1 MRRRQ
6 PPAPAPVPFSP
17 AAARAHRTALGL
29 TADQVAD
36 GLAAHGVRLLPGHVL
51 GWEEGR
57 IAPTEEQLTA
67 LARTLWCPPAD
78 LMGTAPATLRE
89 HRIARGLTPDQ
100 AARQLG
106 LAPAAYLRAETTG
119 RWSGDEEQTRLLA
132 RVLALDL
139 PALLR
144 LTGRAAELDARLRQ
158 VVQGRWQAQLAPV
171 ARLVPVDPGT
181 LEHVLATLQA
191 EHHTPTSW
199 GAAPAPP
206 RPEPTARF
214 WQLLTEI
221 AIETGPE
228 AGPAGR
234 PADH

>member
-29 TADQVAD
+29 TVDQVAD

-57 IAPTEEQLTA
+57 VTPTEEQLTA

-78 LMGTAPATLRE
+78 LMGAAPATLRE

-100 AARQLG
+100 AARLLG
-106 LAPAAYLRAETTG
+106 LAPGTYRQAETTG
-119 RWSGDEEQTRLLA
+119 RWTGDEEQTRLLA

-139 PALLR
+139 PALLH
-144 LTGRAAELDARLRQ
+144 LTGRTAALEARLRQ

-171 ARLVPVDPGT
+171 ARLVPADPAT
-181 LEHVLATLQA
+181 LEHVLAALQA
-191 EHHTPTSW
+191 EHHTPASW
-199 GAAPAPP
+199 GTAPAPP
-206 RPEPTARF
+206 RPEPVPRF
-214 WQLLTEI
+214 WQLL
-221 AIETGPE
+221 AE
-228 AGPAGR
+228 AGEGEGR
-234 PADH
+234 

>member
-17 AAARAHRTALGL
+17 AAARTHRTALGL
-29 TADQVAD
+29 TVDQVAA

-57 IAPTEEQLTA
+57 IRPGEEELTA

-119 RWSGDEEQTRLLA
+119 RWTGDGEQTRLLA

-139 PALLR
+139 PALLH
-144 LTGRAAELDARLRQ
+144 LTGRTADLDARLRQ
-158 VVQGRWQAQLAPV
+158 VVQGRWQSQLAPV
-171 ARLVPVDPGT
+171 ARLVPVDPAT
-181 LEHVLATLQA
+181 LEHVLATLQS

-199 GAAPAPP
+199 GTTPPPP
-206 RPEPTARF
+206 RPEPALRF
-214 WQLLTEI
+214 WQLL
-221 AIETGPE
+221 AE
-228 AGPAGR
+228 AGEERA
-234 PADH
+234 

>member
-6 PPAPAPVPFSP
+6 PPAPVPVPFSP

-29 TADQVAD
+29 TVDQVAD

-57 IAPTEEQLTA
+57 FRPAEEELTA

-78 LMGTAPATLRE
+78 LMGAAPATLRE
-89 HRIARGLTPDQ
+89 HRIARELTPEQ

-119 RWSGDEEQTRLLA
+119 RWTGDEEQTRLLA

-139 PALLR
+139 PALVR
-144 LTGRAAELDARLRQ
+144 LTGRTAELEARLRR
-158 VVQGRWQAQLAPV
+158 VVQGRWQAQLTPV
-171 ARLVPVDPGT
+171 ARLVPADPAH
-181 LEHVLATLQA
+181 LEHALATLQA

-199 GAAPAPP
+199 GTTPPPP
-206 RPEPTARF
+206 RPEPVLRF
-214 WQLLTEI
+214 WQLL
-221 AIETGPE
+221 AE
-228 AGPAGR
+228 AGREAGR
-234 PADH
+234 